1 MNNEVIGGVCR
12 KPISQTRS
20 RLRRRAAREAA
31 PDVPAEASWLMEARV
46 HATDAPAG
54 GEDSAAALRE
64 GEKSDAFGFGLP
76 ERKRKRG
83 AH

>member
-1 MNNEVIGGVCR
+1 MSARPGNGAGR
-12 KPISQTRS
+12 K
-20 RLRRRAAREAA
+20 A
-31 PDVPAEASWLMEARV
+31 PASFKMPVPTASDPVPDYAHFWLMEARV